1 MVPYPHPNN
10 PNIVKVA
17 MIFARDT
24 RTLVNTFHV
33 FNATGWNL
41 GTMTTLA
48 NAAVTWWNTV
58 YKLAIPGVVALT
70 GVQVRLYDP
79 ANPLAVDIP
88 VSPASP
94 GTRAG
99 TAEVGSASVSLSER
113 TGLAGRAYRGRI
125 YAPGVSESDV
135 TSDDKLVSAA
145 AVLFGNAIANLVFGA
160 LPAGNILHIFH
171 RPLPVPKPRDNT
183 SNPVNTYV
191 IESLVDSQRR
201 RLASRGR

>member
-1 MVPYPHPNN
+1 MAHYPPPNN

-17 MIFARDT
+17 MLFARDT

-33 FNATGWNL
+33 FNATGWNI

-48 NAAVTWWNTV
+48 NAVVTWWNTV
-58 YKLAIPGVVALT
+58 YKLAVPSPIALT
-70 GVQVRLYDP
+70 GIQVRLYNP
-79 ANPLAVDIP
+79 ANPLAVDVP
-88 VSPASP
+88 VSPSSP
-94 GTRAG
+94 GTRPGNAEAG
-99 TAEVGSASVSLSER
+99 NVSLSLSER
-113 TGLAGRAYRGRI
+113 TGLAGRAFRGRI
-125 YAPGVSESDV
+125 YAPGISEQDANQND
-135 TSDDKLVSAA
+135 TMASAA

-171 RPLPVPKPRDNT
+171 RPGLVAKPLDNT

-191 IESLVDSQRR
+191 IEALLDSQRR